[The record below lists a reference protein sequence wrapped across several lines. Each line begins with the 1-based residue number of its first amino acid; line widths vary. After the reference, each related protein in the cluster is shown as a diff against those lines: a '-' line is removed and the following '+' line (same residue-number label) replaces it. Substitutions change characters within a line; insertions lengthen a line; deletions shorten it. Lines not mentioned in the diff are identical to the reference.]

1 MIDKPTRIG
10 NTELYIVR
18 VQNINVAQSYNVFW
32 EYVEILNKAKTKY
45 KKQLETKNNYKLEL
59 KIIFECKKQLH
70 DLIYNQE
77 TKNRGQNN
85 V

>member
-59 KIIFECKKQLH
+59 KIIFECKKELH

-77 TKNRGQNN
+77 TKSRGQNN

>member
-32 EYVEILNKAKTKY
+32 EYVEILNKGGNSYIK
-45 KKQLETKNNYKLEL
+45 
-59 KIIFECKKQLH
+59 
-70 DLIYNQE
+70 
-77 TKNRGQNN
+77 
-85 V
+85 